1 MYTIIDWLQNK
12 KECPKMTR
20 VKQTK
25 QQYVYEYIRSRII
38 NNELTPGTIITEDS
52 ACNTLN
58 VSRTPVREAI
68 RRLTSEGLLVVTPG
82 IGLTVPSIGLE
93 DLIEIYDIREALES
107 LAVRLFIGRSTP
119 AVIEKLSDIMK
130 DQERAVEIGDTNE
143 FMRLDMIFHRQI
155 DTVAGN
161 KRLSSLLDSIYEQI
175 SRLAFINQDD
185 PHILDI
191 AIPVHKKLMKYIISG
206 DKENAVL
213 AIQEHIRTLRK
224 YYLTKYFDL

>member
-1 MYTIIDWLQNK
+1 
-12 KECPKMTR
+12 MTQI
-20 VKQTK
+20 KQTK

-38 NNELTPGTIITEDS
+38 SNELTPGTIITEDS
-52 ACNTLN
+52 VCNTLN

-68 RRLTSEGLLVVTPG
+68 RRLTSEGLLAITPG
-82 IGLTVPSIGLE
+82 VGLSVPSIGLE

-107 LAVRLFIGRSTP
+107 LAVRLFIGRTTP
-119 AVIEKLSDIMK
+119 AIIDKLSDIMK
-130 DQERAVEIGDTNE
+130 EQEKAVEAGDIHK
-143 FMRLDMIFHRQI
+143 FMELDMVFHRQI

-185 PHILDI
+185 PNILEI
-191 AIPVHKKLMKYIISG
+191 AIPVHQKLMECITNR

-213 AIQEHIRTLRK
+213 AMQEHIRSLRK